1 MRIERMKTLAL
12 PLVENDKQPILTAWT
27 DQAVVGVELETSA
40 NMSPITMLVQPF
52 KGKVELSGPF
62 TMKRNNFSYAVEPL
76 SANGYYEKIEEE
88 LNKWYL
94 SEGLYEVTM
103 AMPDQFMDA
112 VESLNELTISNKDV
126 SRMQLSIWNNETNE
140 YEPLVDTKQVF
151 TDKVSTYFNQDGELR
166 IEIKYGPDPSG
177 EQTKLPD
184 IELKGGKI
192 MIEIRDLTK
201 RYGSFTALDHLNLS
215 LEEGVVF
222 GFVGANGAGKSTT
235 FSILAT
241 LLSPT
246 SGDALINGKS
256 VVKEPKE
263 VRKQIGY
270 MPDFFGVYDQLKV
283 DEYLDFYG
291 ASYGIQLVQR
301 QVLIPQLLELVNLT
315 NKRYEYVDL
324 LSRGMKQ
331 RLCLARALIHDPKV
345 LILDEPASGLDP
357 RARVEMRDIL
367 RNLKSMGK
375 TILISSHILPEL
387 AEMCDEIG
395 VIDNGKL
402 IAHGNV
408 AAIQAQLQGEKRIVL
423 KMTDRLDEVRAFLEE
438 DPHISSIDVIDNRLE
453 IAFNYRGTDAEQV
466 ALLKKAMLADL
477 PIYALSEE
485 EKDLEDVFMAITKGA
500 DNQ

>member
-1 MRIERMKTLAL
+1 
-12 PLVENDKQPILTAWT
+12 
-27 DQAVVGVELETSA
+27 
-40 NMSPITMLVQPF
+40 
-52 KGKVELSGPF
+52 
-62 TMKRNNFSYAVEPL
+62 
-76 SANGYYEKIEEE
+76 
-88 LNKWYL
+88 
-94 SEGLYEVTM
+94 
-103 AMPDQFMDA
+103 
-112 VESLNELTISNKDV
+112 
-126 SRMQLSIWNNETNE
+126 
-140 YEPLVDTKQVF
+140 
-151 TDKVSTYFNQDGELR
+151 
-166 IEIKYGPDPSG
+166 
-177 EQTKLPD
+177 
-184 IELKGGKI
+184 

-201 RYGSFTALDHLNLS
+201 RYGSFTALDNLNIS

-256 VVKEPKE
+256 VVKEPEE

-291 ASYGIQLVQR
+291 ASYGIHAAER
-301 QVLIPQLLELVNLT
+301 KVLIPQLLELVNLT
-315 NKRYEYVDL
+315 NKRYDYVDL

-408 AAIQAQLQGEKRIVL
+408 ATIQAQLQGEKRIVV
-423 KMTDRLDEVRAFLEE
+423 KVTERLHEVRKFLEE
-438 DPHISSIDVIDNRLE
+438 DPMITSIDVVDNRSE
-453 IAFNYRGTDAEQV
+453 ITFNYRGTDADQV
-466 ALLKKAMLADL
+466 ALLKKAMLVDL

-485 EKDLEDVFMAITKGA
+485 EKDLEDVFMAMTKGA

>member
-1 MRIERMKTLAL
+1 
-12 PLVENDKQPILTAWT
+12 
-27 DQAVVGVELETSA
+27 
-40 NMSPITMLVQPF
+40 
-52 KGKVELSGPF
+52 
-62 TMKRNNFSYAVEPL
+62 
-76 SANGYYEKIEEE
+76 
-88 LNKWYL
+88 
-94 SEGLYEVTM
+94 
-103 AMPDQFMDA
+103 
-112 VESLNELTISNKDV
+112 
-126 SRMQLSIWNNETNE
+126 
-140 YEPLVDTKQVF
+140 
-151 TDKVSTYFNQDGELR
+151 
-166 IEIKYGPDPSG
+166 
-177 EQTKLPD
+177 
-184 IELKGGKI
+184 

-215 LEEGVVF
+215 LEEGIVF

-291 ASYGIQLVQR
+291 ASYGIQLAER

-315 NKRYEYVDL
+315 SKRYEYVDL

-367 RNLKSMGK
+367 RNLKLMGK

-408 AAIQAQLQGEKRIVL
+408 AAIQAQLQGEKRIVM
-423 KMTDRLDEVRAFLEE
+423 KVTDRINEVRAYLEE
-438 DPHISSIDVIDNRLE
+438 DPHISSIDVLEHRLE

-466 ALLKKAMLADL
+466 ELLKKAILADL

-500 DNQ
+500 DSQ

>member
-1 MRIERMKTLAL
+1 
-12 PLVENDKQPILTAWT
+12 
-27 DQAVVGVELETSA
+27 
-40 NMSPITMLVQPF
+40 
-52 KGKVELSGPF
+52 
-62 TMKRNNFSYAVEPL
+62 
-76 SANGYYEKIEEE
+76 
-88 LNKWYL
+88 
-94 SEGLYEVTM
+94 
-103 AMPDQFMDA
+103 
-112 VESLNELTISNKDV
+112 
-126 SRMQLSIWNNETNE
+126 
-140 YEPLVDTKQVF
+140 
-151 TDKVSTYFNQDGELR
+151 
-166 IEIKYGPDPSG
+166 
-177 EQTKLPD
+177 
-184 IELKGGKI
+184 

-241 LLSPT
+241 LLAPT

-256 VVKEPKE
+256 VIKEPKE

-291 ASYGIQLVQR
+291 ASYGIVAAER
-301 QVLIPQLLELVNLT
+301 KVLIPQLLELVNLT

-408 AAIQAQLQGEKRIVL
+408 ASIQAQLQGEKRIVL
-423 KMTDRLDEVRAFLEE
+423 KVTESLNEVRAFLEE
-438 DPHISSIDVIDNRLE
+438 DPLISSIDVMDNRLE
-453 IAFNYRGTDAEQV
+453 LAFNYRGTDDDQV
-466 ALLKKAMLADL
+466 ALLKKAILADL

>member
-1 MRIERMKTLAL
+1 
-12 PLVENDKQPILTAWT
+12 
-27 DQAVVGVELETSA
+27 
-40 NMSPITMLVQPF
+40 
-52 KGKVELSGPF
+52 
-62 TMKRNNFSYAVEPL
+62 
-76 SANGYYEKIEEE
+76 
-88 LNKWYL
+88 
-94 SEGLYEVTM
+94 
-103 AMPDQFMDA
+103 
-112 VESLNELTISNKDV
+112 
-126 SRMQLSIWNNETNE
+126 
-140 YEPLVDTKQVF
+140 
-151 TDKVSTYFNQDGELR
+151 
-166 IEIKYGPDPSG
+166 
-177 EQTKLPD
+177 
-184 IELKGGKI
+184 

-201 RYGSFTALDHLNLS
+201 RYGSFTALDHLNLT

-256 VVKEPKE
+256 VIKEPKE

-291 ASYGIQLVQR
+291 ASYGIGAAER
-301 QVLIPQLLELVNLT
+301 KVLIPQLLELVNLT
-315 NKRYEYVDL
+315 SKRYEYVDL

-408 AAIQAQLQGEKRIVL
+408 SSIQAQLQGEKRIVI
-423 KMTDRLDEVRAFLEE
+423 KVTDRVNEVRAFLEE
-438 DPHISSIDVIDNRLE
+438 DPLISSIDVIDNRME
-453 IAFNYRGTDAEQV
+453 IAFNYRGTDADQV
-466 ALLKKAMLADL
+466 ALLKKAMLANL

-500 DNQ
+500 DSQ

>member
-1 MRIERMKTLAL
+1 
-12 PLVENDKQPILTAWT
+12 
-27 DQAVVGVELETSA
+27 
-40 NMSPITMLVQPF
+40 
-52 KGKVELSGPF
+52 
-62 TMKRNNFSYAVEPL
+62 
-76 SANGYYEKIEEE
+76 
-88 LNKWYL
+88 
-94 SEGLYEVTM
+94 
-103 AMPDQFMDA
+103 
-112 VESLNELTISNKDV
+112 
-126 SRMQLSIWNNETNE
+126 
-140 YEPLVDTKQVF
+140 
-151 TDKVSTYFNQDGELR
+151 
-166 IEIKYGPDPSG
+166 
-177 EQTKLPD
+177 
-184 IELKGGKI
+184 

-256 VVKEPKE
+256 VIKEPKE
-263 VRKQIGY
+263 VRKLIGY

-291 ASYGIQLVQR
+291 ASYGIGAAER
-301 QVLIPQLLELVNLT
+301 KVLIPQLLELVNLT
-315 NKRYEYVDL
+315 NKRYDYVDL

-408 AAIQAQLQGEKRIVL
+408 ASIQAQLQGEKRIVV
-423 KMTDRLDEVRAFLEE
+423 KVTDCLNEVRAFLEE
-438 DPHISSIDVIDNRLE
+438 DPLISSIDVIENRLE
-453 IAFNYRGTDAEQV
+453 IAFNYRGTDADQV
-466 ALLKKAMLADL
+466 ALLKKAILANL